1 MVTPVSVGAAID
13 VGSNSVHLLVAL
25 VGPGWVEPLRDTS
38 ELLGLGDVVDSHGQL
53 PAHERARVI
62 EILKEYHETAR
73 RSHAER
79 LILLGTEPL
88 RRSPNAYELVNEIQ
102 AATGLSLRVL
112 SEREEAVLT
121 FVGVTQGDLPD
132 EPLIVVDIGGGS
144 TEALT
149 FIPGQG
155 IFVDH
160 IPLGSARLTNAIVH
174 HDPPTDE
181 EVSRLLAAA
190 SDATAGLAYRGP
202 QPADGAERQGL
213 RAVFVGGTA
222 TNVSRLGRLTRSA
235 MAEDRRTLERMSVA
249 AVAAKYNVKPRR
261 ARQLAAG
268 VAIVDLLLERY
279 GLDAA
284 DVSDASLRDG
294 AIIAAARYGERWP
307 EALAALP

>member
-1 MVTPVSVGAAID
+1 MTPVSVGAAID

-38 ELLGLGDVVDSHGQL
+38 ELLGLGDVVDVHGQI
-53 PAHERARVI
+53 PAHERSRVV
-62 EILKEYHETAR
+62 EILKEYQETAH

-88 RRSPNAYELVNEIQ
+88 RRAQNADELVDEIH
-102 AATGLSLRVL
+102 AATGVGLRVL

-121 FVGVTQGDLPD
+121 FVGVTHGEPPD
-132 EPLIVVDIGGGS
+132 HPLIVADIGGGS

-155 IFVDH
+155 ISVDH
-160 IPLGSARLTNAIVH
+160 IPLGSARLTNAIVL

-190 SDATAGLAYRGP
+190 ADATAGLAYRGSQDP
-202 QPADGAERQGL
+202 HHAERREL

-222 TNVSRLGRLTRSA
+222 TNVARLGRLTRAA
-235 MAEDRRTLERMSVA
+235 MDEDRQTLERMSVA

-268 VAIVDLLLERY
+268 VAIVDMLLERY
-279 GLDAA
+279 GLEAA
-284 DVSDASLRDG
+284 DVSAASLRDG
-294 AIIAAARYGERWP
+294 AIIVAARHGERWP
-307 EALAALP
+307 HALAELT